1 MNVLVNA
8 SRSIEIAVDNKTHIH
23 HSWEFFFFFTRKAK
37 REIWERVGEKKKER
51 KVEEEKEEKKE
62 AQALYSFQKIGW
74 PKDRAF

>member
-23 HSWEFFFFFTRKAK
+23 HSWEFFFTRKGK
-37 REIWERVGEKKKER
+37 WEIWERVGEKKKER

-62 AQALYSFQKIGW
+62 AQALYSFQKRGW